1 MRSGRSAASATLRE
15 AVSRRPLVSNPMK
28 GARTLLT
35 TLLLVATPCS
45 AASAQTATAIFHQ
58 QEYANPQPDQPIF
71 AQTWPG
77 LIAANNEAHAKG
89 FLHNKPAPGTNSSL
103 VLNNAVLT
111 IPGGKIVAS
120 INSGLYSGCHLGSLS
135 QDTDAHAFS
144 CPARVTVYANG
155 QAHTIDAGYLCR
167 VGGDTPNS
175 AAHMA
180 YDEKTRVLHFYAII
194 GGKPVPL
201 SNTDEPCDRTLSLAQ
216 Q

>member
-1 MRSGRSAASATLRE
+1 MKQERARERLRSSEKSSVSFEPKNARE
-15 AVSRRPLVSNPMK
+15 LAEFFRVIKEEFHEFWIV
-28 GARTLLT
+28 LT
-35 TLLLVATPCS
+35 KK
-45 AASAQTATAIFHQ
+45 
-58 QEYANPQPDQPIF
+58 EYANPQPDQPIF

-144 CPARVTVYANG
+144 CPARVTVYVNG

-180 YDEKTRVLHFYAII
+180 YDEKTRVLHFYATI

>member
-1 MRSGRSAASATLRE
+1 MPTR
-15 AVSRRPLVSNPMK
+15 
-28 GARTLLT
+28 
-35 TLLLVATPCS
+35 
-45 AASAQTATAIFHQ
+45 
-58 QEYANPQPDQPIF
+58 
-71 AQTWPG
+71 
-77 LIAANNEAHAKG
+77 
-89 FLHNKPAPGTNSSL
+89 SL
-103 VLNNAVLT
+103 VLRESRST
-111 IPGGKIVAS
+111 P
-120 INSGLYSGCHLGSLS
+120 
-135 QDTDAHAFS
+135 T
-144 CPARVTVYANG
+144 G

>member
-1 MRSGRSAASATLRE
+1 MRSGRSVASATLRK
-15 AVSRRPLVSNPMK
+15 AVSRRPFVSNPMK

-45 AASAQTATAIFHQ
+45 AASAQTATAIFQQ

-120 INSGLYSGCHLGSLS
+120 KH
-135 QDTDAHAFS
+135 
-144 CPARVTVYANG
+144 R
-155 QAHTIDAGYLCR
+155 
-167 VGGDTPNS
+167 
-175 AAHMA
+175 
-180 YDEKTRVLHFYAII
+180 
-194 GGKPVPL
+194 
-201 SNTDEPCDRTLSLAQ
+201 RTALFFMILEH
-216 Q
+216 

>member
-15 AVSRRPLVSNPMK
+15 AVTRRSRLSNPMK
-28 GARTLLT
+28 GARTLLV
-35 TLLLVATPCS
+35 TLLLVASPCA
-45 AASAQTATAIFHQ
+45 AASAQTAIFHQ

-103 VLNNAVLT
+103 VLNNAELT

-135 QDTDAHAFS
+135 QDTDSHAFS

-180 YDEKTRVLHFYAII
+180 YDEKTRVLHFYAKI